1 MQTTWPLIILPALL
15 AATLVLGP
23 GFLMVRAA
31 GGRAAAAIGL
41 APVVSTSLVVVAS
54 TFLWVVKLPW
64 NLLGFAA
71 FVGVACSAAFVLRRL
86 VERRW
91 PVAAPP
97 ATAPNPLGTIAIAV
111 GVAAIILG
119 AELIYVFGSPDWIS
133 QTTDGVFHL
142 NSVRYMVDSGDG
154 SIFSA
159 SLGLNG
165 GPPSAYPAAWH
176 SFAALIATASGAS
189 IPESVIALNLIIG
202 ALVWPLGAVFFVRQL
217 FGNGRRYILGTG
229 LLITCFGTFP
239 FRLLDWG
246 VLYPNLLSTALVL
259 PVAGL
264 VVILLRRTRS
274 GDCCHP
280 GMVAALLLIAVPGM
294 FFSHPSGVL
303 LVLGLVLPM
312 IIGSWLKQSRLFPLQ
327 GGLRGLG
334 WRQVVAP
341 LSVTVILLA
350 WLTLRPQ
357 PLSAIQF
364 NPPYQNPQQA
374 IGEAL
379 WVTHS
384 WNLPSF
390 AVAPL
395 VIIGAVAV
403 WRKNTQRWF
412 VASYLLFGL
421 LFVAVAGFPPSE
433 LRSFLTGVWYDDYN
447 RLAAGFVLVALPMS
461 VSGATALA
469 ETINRRIPELKR
481 TPRKRAANLIIA
493 LLTVVVLGVSFAVS
507 TQPAIDSAKRNFAIT
522 PTSAMMS
529 SDELELYKKLGDF
542 VGPSEFVVGDPWNGS
557 GLAYLYSGTNMTFN
571 QIFTAMTPEKDLV
584 ARSLRWVSK
593 RPEVCDA
600 VRSLNIHYVLQSTQQ
615 PFQHGYP
622 KDAQYDGLFNIDHA
636 KGFSLVTAVGT
647 ASLYRI
653 TACWS

>member
-1 MQTTWPLIILPALL
+1 
-15 AATLVLGP
+15 
-23 GFLMVRAA
+23 MVRAA
-31 GGRAAAAIGL
+31 GGRPAAAIGL
-41 APVVSTSLVVVAS
+41 APLVSTSLIVVSS
-54 TFLWVVKLPW
+54 TFLWIVKLPW
-64 NLLGFAA
+64 NILGFAI
-71 FVGVACSAAFVLRRL
+71 FVCVACASMFAIRRL

-91 PVAAPP
+91 PAAAALP
-97 ATAPNPLGTIAIAV
+97 TPNPARAIATSV
-111 GVAAIILG
+111 GIAAIILG
-119 AELIYVFGSPDWIS
+119 AELVYIFGSPDWIS

-165 GPPSAYPAAWH
+165 GNPSAYPAAWH
-176 SFAALIATASGAS
+176 SFAALIATGSGAS
-189 IPESVIALNLIIG
+189 VPESVFALNLIIG
-202 ALVWPLGAVFFVRQL
+202 AVAWPLGAIYFVRQL
-217 FGNGRRYILGTG
+217 LGDRRRYILGAG
-229 LLITCFGTFP
+229 LLITCFGAFP

-246 VLYPNLLSTALVL
+246 VLYPNFLSTALVL
-259 PVAGL
+259 PAAGL
-264 VVILLRRTRS
+264 VLILLRRSKS
-274 GDCCHP
+274 GDSFHP
-280 GMVAALLLIAVPGM
+280 GMTSILLIVTVPGM

-303 LVLGLVLPM
+303 LALGLVLPL
-312 IIGSWLKQSRLFPLQ
+312 IVDSWLKQRRMHPWR
-327 GGLRGLG
+327 GGLRGMA
-334 WRQVVAP
+334 WRHFAAP
-341 LSVTVILLA
+341 LSVAVILLA

-357 PLSAIQF
+357 PLSATQF

-395 VIIGAVAV
+395 VIIGAIAV
-403 WRKNTQRWF
+403 WRRNSQRWF

-461 VSGATALA
+461 VAGAAELA
-469 ETINRRIPELKR
+469 ENICCRIPDLKR
-481 TPRKRAANLIIA
+481 IPKRRVSNSIIA
-493 LLTVVVLGVSFAVS
+493 SLTIVVLGVSFAVT

-542 VGPSEFVVGDPWNGS
+542 VAPGESVVGDPWNGS
-557 GLAYLYSGTNMTFN
+557 GLAYLYSGTNLTFN
-571 QIFTAMTPEKDLV
+571 QIFTTMTPEKDLV
-584 ARSLRWVSK
+584 ARSLRWVTK

-600 VRSLNIHYVLQSTQQ
+600 VRSLNIHYVLQSSQQ

-636 KGFSLVTAVGT
+636 EGFSLVTAVGT
-647 ASLYRI
+647 SSLYKV